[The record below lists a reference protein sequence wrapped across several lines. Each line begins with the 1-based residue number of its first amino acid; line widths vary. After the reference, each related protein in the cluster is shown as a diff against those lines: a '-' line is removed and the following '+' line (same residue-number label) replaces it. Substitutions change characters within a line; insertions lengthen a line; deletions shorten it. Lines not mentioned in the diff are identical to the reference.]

1 MKKGLLWSG
10 SLLMAAVM
18 FSACSNEEK
27 EPVQISG
34 EGDAVKT
41 SFTFSVPRASVKRS
55 TSADAQADGSF
66 KGLTILGLYPFTHL
80 TDDYVA
86 ESSTATGAV
95 QLLGQKLGTSEG
107 NATKTF
113 TDVALPTGDIAF
125 LFYGQ
130 EDVAAGKVA
139 LSQSTG
145 AVYTPADITFS
156 LNNILA
162 DATND
167 DAFKTLFEAIE
178 GLNTVLDAQIDAASD
193 PLKAELTALK
203 TDWHKFTSASN
214 ANLGL
219 AFTFLTDAV
228 AALEEGDAKTAL
240 SEQVTKMTNALDAG
254 YPYGLPEGTFA
265 LKEGAVRLS
274 GDEATGL
281 DNIIAAAK
289 ARYMK
294 PAALT
299 YYVNAYPVDY
309 SNTNAAA
316 LQWDK
321 TAGTINAV
329 GSGISAARTQ
339 ISPSTTKI
347 ALNKTI
353 NYGVGR
359 LDVAPVFIAAGG
371 VMETANDPDGKMTPV
386 SVNNNSFELTGVLVG
401 NLPTKLNWE
410 LNPVQDEEFGAT
422 VFDAEV
428 EKSAVSV
435 FPQAASATYDKCS
448 YIILPATT
456 GLKALSKNATI
467 ALQFKNNGAQ
477 FYGKDGIVPAGGT
490 FYIAGQLSQNGSS
503 DVTEDAI
510 KKDFYTTA
518 KLRIITL
525 KNATNTVPDIV
536 NPTLELSMYVDLEWQ
551 EGVIFDQELG
561 N

>member
-10 SLLMAAVM
+10 SLLMTAVM
-18 FSACSNEEK
+18 FSACSNEDK
-27 EPVQISG
+27 EPAQISG

-95 QLLGQKLGTSEG
+95 QLIGQNLGTTEG

-139 LSQSTG
+139 LSQSAG

-167 DAFKTLFEAIE
+167 VAFKTLFEAIE
-178 GLNTVLDAQIDAASD
+178 GLNTVLDALIGAAAD
-193 PLKAELTALK
+193 PLKVELTALK

-228 AALEEGDAKTAL
+228 AALEEGAAKTAL
-240 SEQVTKMTNALDAG
+240 SEQVTQMTSALEAG
-254 YPYGLPEGTFA
+254 YPYGLPEGTFV
-265 LKEGAVRLS
+265 LKEGEVRLS
-274 GDEATGL
+274 GDEVTGL

-299 YYVNAYPVDY
+299 YYANAYPVDY
-309 SNTNAAA
+309 SNTNAAS

-321 TAGTINAV
+321 TAGTINAA
-329 GSGISAARTQ
+329 GSGINAARTQ
-339 ISPSTTKI
+339 ISPATTKI

-371 VMETANDPDGKMTPV
+371 VMETANDPDGNMTPV

-401 NLPTKLNWE
+401 NLPTKLDWE
-410 LNPVQDEEFGAT
+410 LNPSGEFGAT
-422 VFDAEV
+422 VFDTEV

-435 FPQAASATYDKCS
+435 FANAASATYDKCS

-456 GLKALSKNATI
+456 GLKALGKNATI
-467 ALQFKNNGAQ
+467 ALQFKNKGAQ

-490 FYIAGQLSQNGSS
+490 FYIAGQLSQNG
-503 DVTEDAI
+503 VAAVEKDAI
-510 KKDFYTTA
+510 EKDFYTTA
-518 KLRIITL
+518 KLRIVTL

>member
-86 ESSTATGAV
+86 ESSTATGSV
-95 QLLGQKLGTSEG
+95 QLAAQTLGATEG

-130 EDVAAGKVA
+130 DVTNTNSA
-139 LSQSTG
+139 LSKGT
-145 AVYTPADITFS
+145 ADVYTPADITFS

-167 DAFKTLFEAIE
+167 AAFKTLFEAIE

-193 PLKAELTALK
+193 PLKIELTALK

-240 SEQVTKMTNALDAG
+240 GEQVAKMTDALDAG

-274 GDEATGL
+274 GDEVTGL

-321 TAGTINAV
+321 TAGTINAA
-329 GSGISAARTQ
+329 GSGINAARTQ

-371 VMETANDPDGKMTPV
+371 VMKGANDPEGKETTV

-422 VFDAEV
+422 VFDDEV
-428 EKSAVSV
+428 EKSPVSV
-435 FPQAASATYDKCS
+435 FATKETAVYEKCS
-448 YIILPATT
+448 YVILPATT

-518 KLRIITL
+518 KLRIVTL

>member
-55 TSADAQADGSF
+55 ASANAQADGSF

-86 ESSTATGAV
+86 ESSTATGSV
-95 QLLGQKLGTSEG
+95 QLAAQTLGATEG

-130 EDVAAGKVA
+130 DVTNTNSA
-139 LSQSTG
+139 LSKGT
-145 AVYTPADITFS
+145 ADVYTPADITFS
-156 LNNILA
+156 LDNILA

-167 DAFKTLFEAIE
+167 AAFKTLFEAIE
-178 GLNTVLDAQIDAASD
+178 GLNTVLDAQIDAVAD
-193 PLKAELTALK
+193 PLKIELTALK

-214 ANLGL
+214 ANLGV

-240 SEQVTKMTNALDAG
+240 GEQVTKMTDALDAG

-274 GDEATGL
+274 GDEVTGL

-321 TAGTINAV
+321 TAGTINAA
-329 GSGISAARTQ
+329 GSGINAARTQ

-371 VMETANDPDGKMTPV
+371 VMKGANDPEGRETTV

-410 LNPVQDEEFGAT
+410 LNPAQDEEFGAT

-428 EKSAVSV
+428 EKSPVSV
-435 FPQAASATYDKCS
+435 FATKETAVYEKCS
-448 YIILPATT
+448 YVILPATT

-518 KLRIITL
+518 KLRIVTL

-551 EGVIFDQELG
+551 EGVVFDQELG

>member
-10 SLLMAAVM
+10 SLLMTAVM
-18 FSACSNEEK
+18 FSACSNEDK
-27 EPVQISG
+27 EPAQISG

-95 QLLGQKLGTSEG
+95 QLIGQNLGTTEG

-139 LSQSTG
+139 LSQSAG

-167 DAFKTLFEAIE
+167 VAFKTLFEAIE
-178 GLNTVLDAQIDAASD
+178 GLNTVLDAQIGAAAD
-193 PLKAELTALK
+193 PLKVELTALK

-219 AFTFLTDAV
+219 AFSFLTDAV
-228 AALEEGDAKTAL
+228 AALEEGAAKTAL
-240 SEQVTKMTNALDAG
+240 SEQVTQITSALEAG
-254 YPYGLPEGTFA
+254 YPYGLPEGTFV
-265 LKEGAVRLS
+265 LKEGEVRLS
-274 GDEATGL
+274 GDEVTGL

-299 YYVNAYPVDY
+299 YYANAYPVDY
-309 SNTNAAA
+309 SNTNAAS

-321 TAGTINAV
+321 TAGTINAA
-329 GSGISAARTQ
+329 GSGINAARTQ
-339 ISPSTTKI
+339 ISPATTKI

-371 VMETANDPDGKMTPV
+371 VMETANDPDGNMTPV

-401 NLPTKLNWE
+401 NLPTKLDWE
-410 LNPVQDEEFGAT
+410 LNPSGEFGAT
-422 VFDAEV
+422 VFDTEV

-435 FPQAASATYDKCS
+435 FANAASATYDKCS

-456 GLKALSKNATI
+456 GLKALGKNATI
-467 ALQFKNNGAQ
+467 ALQFKNKGAQ

-490 FYIAGQLSQNGSS
+490 FYIAGQLSQNGTF
-503 DVTEDAI
+503 DVMEDAI

-518 KLRIITL
+518 KLRIVTL

>member
-55 TSADAQADGSF
+55 TSADVQADGSF
-66 KGLTILGLYPFTHL
+66 KGLTILGLYPFTNL

-167 DAFKTLFEAIE
+167 AAFKTLFEAIE

-240 SEQVTKMTNALDAG
+240 SEQVTKMTGALAAD

-265 LKEGAVRLS
+265 LKEGEVRLS

-281 DNIIAAAK
+281 DNIIATAK

-309 SNTNAAA
+309 SSTNAAA

-321 TAGTINAV
+321 TAGTINAT
-329 GSGISAARTQ
+329 GSGISADRTQ
-339 ISPSTTKI
+339 ISPATTKI

-359 LDVAPVFIAAGG
+359 LDVAPVFIATGG

-401 NLPTKLNWE
+401 NLPTTLDWE
-410 LNPVQDEEFGAT
+410 LNPSGEFGAT
-422 VFDAEV
+422 VFDTEV

-435 FPQAASATYDKCS
+435 FANAASATYDKCS

-456 GLKALSKNATI
+456 GLKALSKNVTI

-477 FYGKDGIVPAGGT
+477 FYGKDGIIPAGGT
-490 FYIAGQLSQNGSS
+490 FYIAGQLSQNGAA
-503 DVTEDAI
+503 VVEKDAI
-510 KKDFYTTA
+510 EKDFYTTA
-518 KLRIITL
+518 KLRIVTL

>member
-86 ESSTATGAV
+86 ESSTATGSV
-95 QLLGQKLGTSEG
+95 QLAGQTLGATEG

-130 EDVAAGKVA
+130 DVTNTNSA
-139 LSQSTG
+139 LSKGT
-145 AVYTPADITFS
+145 ADVYTPADITFS
-156 LNNILA
+156 LDNILA

-167 DAFKTLFEAIE
+167 AAFKTLFEAIE
-178 GLNTVLDAQIDAASD
+178 GLNTVLDAQIDAAAD
-193 PLKAELTALK
+193 LLKIELTALK

-274 GDEATGL
+274 GDEVTGL

-321 TAGTINAV
+321 TAGTINAT

-339 ISPSTTKI
+339 ISPATTKI

-371 VMETANDPDGKMTPV
+371 VMKGANDPEGNETTV
-386 SVNNNSFELTGVLVG
+386 SVNSNSFELTGVLVG

-410 LNPVQDEEFGAT
+410 LNPVQNEEFGAT
-422 VFDAEV
+422 VFDDEV
-428 EKSAVSV
+428 EKSSVSV
-435 FPQAASATYDKCS
+435 FATKETAVYEKCS
-448 YIILPATT
+448 YVILPATT

-518 KLRIITL
+518 KLRIVTL

>member
-86 ESSTATGAV
+86 ESSTATGSV
-95 QLLGQKLGTSEG
+95 QLAGQTLGATEG

-130 EDVAAGKVA
+130 DVTNTNSA
-139 LSQSTG
+139 LSKGT
-145 AVYTPADITFS
+145 ADVYTPADITFS
-156 LNNILA
+156 LDNILA

-167 DAFKTLFEAIE
+167 AAFKTLFEAIE
-178 GLNTVLDAQIDAASD
+178 GLNTVLDAQIDAAAD
-193 PLKAELTALK
+193 PLKIELTALK

-274 GDEATGL
+274 GDEVTGL

-321 TAGTINAV
+321 TAGTINAT

-339 ISPSTTKI
+339 ISPATTKI

-371 VMETANDPDGKMTPV
+371 VMKGANDPEGNETTV
-386 SVNNNSFELTGVLVG
+386 SVNSNSFELTGVLVG

-410 LNPVQDEEFGAT
+410 LNPVQNEEFGAT
-422 VFDAEV
+422 VFDDEV
-428 EKSAVSV
+428 EKSPVSV
-435 FPQAASATYDKCS
+435 FATKETAVYEKCS
-448 YIILPATT
+448 YVILPATT

-518 KLRIITL
+518 KLRIVTL

>member
-55 TSADAQADGSF
+55 ASANAQADGSF

-86 ESSTATGAV
+86 ESSTATGSV
-95 QLLGQKLGTSEG
+95 QLAAQTLGATEG

-130 EDVAAGKVA
+130 DVTNTNSA
-139 LSQSTG
+139 LSKGT
-145 AVYTPADITFS
+145 ADVYTPADITFS
-156 LNNILA
+156 LDNILA

-167 DAFKTLFEAIE
+167 AAFKTLFEAIE
-178 GLNTVLDAQIDAASD
+178 GLNTVLDAQINAAAD
-193 PLKAELTALK
+193 PLKFELTALK

-228 AALEEGDAKTAL
+228 AALEGGDAKTAL
-240 SEQVTKMTNALDAG
+240 SEQVTKMTNALDAV

-265 LKEGAVRLS
+265 LKEGAVQLS
-274 GDEATGL
+274 GDEVTGL

-321 TAGTINAV
+321 TAGTINAA
-329 GSGISAARTQ
+329 GSGINAARTQ

-371 VMETANDPDGKMTPV
+371 VMKGANDPEGKETTV

-422 VFDAEV
+422 VFDDEV
-428 EKSAVSV
+428 EKSPVSV
-435 FPQAASATYDKCS
+435 FGAEETAVYEKCS
-448 YIILPATT
+448 YVILPATT
-456 GLKALSKNATI
+456 GLKALGKNATI

-518 KLRIITL
+518 KLRIVTL

>member
-10 SLLMAAVM
+10 SLLMTAVM
-18 FSACSNEEK
+18 FSACSNEDK
-27 EPVQISG
+27 EPAQISG

-95 QLLGQKLGTSEG
+95 QLIGQNLGTTEG

-139 LSQSTG
+139 LSQSAG

-167 DAFKTLFEAIE
+167 VAFKTLFEAIE
-178 GLNTVLDAQIDAASD
+178 GLNTVLDAQIGAAAD
-193 PLKAELTALK
+193 PLKVELTALK

-228 AALEEGDAKTAL
+228 AALEEGAAKTAL
-240 SEQVTKMTNALDAG
+240 SEQVTQMTSALEAG
-254 YPYGLPEGTFA
+254 YPYGLPEGTFV
-265 LKEGAVRLS
+265 LKEGEVRLS
-274 GDEATGL
+274 GDEVTGL

-299 YYVNAYPVDY
+299 YYANAYPVDY
-309 SNTNAAA
+309 SNTNAAS

-321 TAGTINAV
+321 TAGTINAA
-329 GSGISAARTQ
+329 GSGINAARTQ

-371 VMETANDPDGKMTPV
+371 VMETANDPDGNMTPV

-401 NLPTKLNWE
+401 NLPTKLDWE
-410 LNPVQDEEFGAT
+410 LNPSGEFGAT
-422 VFDAEV
+422 VFDTEV

-435 FPQAASATYDKCS
+435 FANAASATYDKCS

-456 GLKALSKNATI
+456 GLKALGKNATI
-467 ALQFKNNGAQ
+467 ALQFKNKGAQ

-490 FYIAGQLSQNGSS
+490 FYIAGQLSQNGTS
-503 DVTEDAI
+503 DVMEDAI

-518 KLRIITL
+518 KLRIVTL

>member
-10 SLLMAAVM
+10 SLLMTAVM
-18 FSACSNEEK
+18 FSACSNEDK
-27 EPVQISG
+27 EPAQISG

-55 TSADAQADGSF
+55 TSANAQADESF

-86 ESSTATGAV
+86 ESSTATGSV
-95 QLLGQKLGTSEG
+95 QLAAQTLGATEG

-130 EDVAAGKVA
+130 DVTNTNSA
-139 LSQSTG
+139 LSKGT
-145 AVYTPADITFS
+145 ADVYTPADITFS
-156 LNNILA
+156 LDNILA

-167 DAFKTLFEAIE
+167 AAFKTLFEAIE
-178 GLNTVLDAQIDAASD
+178 GLNTVLDAQIGAAAD
-193 PLKAELTALK
+193 PLKVELTALK

-240 SEQVTKMTNALDAG
+240 GEQVTKMTDALDAG

-265 LKEGAVRLS
+265 LKEGEVRLS
-274 GDEATGL
+274 GDEVTGL

-329 GSGISAARTQ
+329 GSGINAARTQ

-371 VMETANDPDGKMTPV
+371 VMKGANDPEGKETTV

-422 VFDAEV
+422 VFDDEV
-428 EKSAVSV
+428 EKSPVSV
-435 FPQAASATYDKCS
+435 FGAKETAVYEKCS
-448 YIILPATT
+448 YVILPATT
-456 GLKALSKNATI
+456 GLKALGKNATI

-518 KLRIITL
+518 KLRIVTL

-551 EGVIFDQELG
+551 DGVIFDQELG

>member
-10 SLLMAAVM
+10 SLLMTAVM
-18 FSACSNEEK
+18 FSACSNEDK
-27 EPVQISG
+27 EPAQISG

-95 QLLGQKLGTSEG
+95 QLIGQNLGTTEG

-139 LSQSTG
+139 LSQSAG

-167 DAFKTLFEAIE
+167 VAFKTLFEAIE
-178 GLNTVLDAQIDAASD
+178 GLNTVLDAQIGAAAD
-193 PLKAELTALK
+193 PLKVELTALK

-228 AALEEGDAKTAL
+228 AALEEGAAKTAL
-240 SEQVTKMTNALDAG
+240 SEQVTQMTSALEAG
-254 YPYGLPEGTFA
+254 YPYGLPEGTFV
-265 LKEGAVRLS
+265 LKEGEVRLS
-274 GDEATGL
+274 GDEVTGL

-299 YYVNAYPVDY
+299 YYANAYPVDY
-309 SNTNAAA
+309 SNTNAAS

-321 TAGTINAV
+321 TVGTINAA
-329 GSGISAARTQ
+329 GSGINAARTQ
-339 ISPSTTKI
+339 ISPATTKI

-371 VMETANDPDGKMTPV
+371 VMETANDPDGNMTPV

-401 NLPTKLNWE
+401 NLPTKLDWE
-410 LNPVQDEEFGAT
+410 LNPSGEFGAT
-422 VFDAEV
+422 VFDTEV

-435 FPQAASATYDKCS
+435 FANAASATYDKCS

-456 GLKALSKNATI
+456 GLKALGKNATI
-467 ALQFKNNGAQ
+467 ALQFKNKGAQ

-490 FYIAGQLSQNGSS
+490 FYIAGQLRRTS
-503 DVTEDAI
+503 DVMEDAI

-518 KLRIITL
+518 KLRIVTL

>member
-10 SLLMAAVM
+10 SLLMTAVM
-18 FSACSNEEK
+18 FSACSNEDK
-27 EPVQISG
+27 EPAQISG

-55 TSADAQADGSF
+55 TSANAQADGSF

-95 QLLGQKLGTSEG
+95 QLIGQNLGTTEG

-139 LSQSTG
+139 LSQSAG

-167 DAFKTLFEAIE
+167 VAFKTLFEAIE
-178 GLNTVLDAQIDAASD
+178 GLNTVLDAQIGAAAD
-193 PLKAELTALK
+193 PLKVELTALK

-228 AALEEGDAKTAL
+228 AALEEGVAKTAL
-240 SEQVTKMTNALDAG
+240 SEQVTQMTSALEAG
-254 YPYGLPEGTFA
+254 YPYGLPEGTFV
-265 LKEGAVRLS
+265 LKEGEVRLS
-274 GDEATGL
+274 GDEVTGL

-299 YYVNAYPVDY
+299 YYANAYPVDY
-309 SNTNAAA
+309 SNTNAAS

-321 TAGTINAV
+321 TAGTINAA
-329 GSGISAARTQ
+329 GSGINAARTQ
-339 ISPSTTKI
+339 ISPATTKI

-371 VMETANDPDGKMTPV
+371 VMETANDPDGNMTPV

-401 NLPTKLNWE
+401 NLPTKLDWE
-410 LNPVQDEEFGAT
+410 LNPSGEFGAT
-422 VFDAEV
+422 VFDTEV

-435 FPQAASATYDKCS
+435 FANAASATYDKCS

-456 GLKALSKNATI
+456 GLKALGKNATI
-467 ALQFKNNGAQ
+467 ALQFKNKGAQ

-490 FYIAGQLSQNGSS
+490 FYIAGQLSQNGTS
-503 DVTEDAI
+503 DVMEDAI

-518 KLRIITL
+518 KLRIVTL

>member
-18 FSACSNEEK
+18 FSACSNEDK
-27 EPVQISG
+27 EPAQISG

-95 QLLGQKLGTSEG
+95 QLIGQNLGTTEG

-139 LSQSTG
+139 LSQSAG

-167 DAFKTLFEAIE
+167 VAFKTLFEAIE
-178 GLNTVLDAQIDAASD
+178 GLNTVLDAQIGAAAD
-193 PLKAELTALK
+193 PLKVELTALK

-228 AALEEGDAKTAL
+228 AALEEGAAKTAL
-240 SEQVTKMTNALDAG
+240 SEQVTQMTSALEAG
-254 YPYGLPEGTFA
+254 YPYGLPEGTFV
-265 LKEGAVRLS
+265 LKEGEVRLS
-274 GDEATGL
+274 GDEVTGL

-299 YYVNAYPVDY
+299 YYANAYPVDY
-309 SNTNAAA
+309 SNTNAAS

-321 TAGTINAV
+321 TAGTINAA
-329 GSGISAARTQ
+329 GSGINAARTQ
-339 ISPSTTKI
+339 ISPATTKI

-371 VMETANDPDGKMTPV
+371 VMETANDPDGNMTPV

-401 NLPTKLNWE
+401 NLPTKLDWE
-410 LNPVQDEEFGAT
+410 LNPSGEFGAT
-422 VFDAEV
+422 VFDTEV

-435 FPQAASATYDKCS
+435 FANAASATYDKCS

-456 GLKALSKNATI
+456 GLKALGKNATI
-467 ALQFKNNGAQ
+467 ALQFKNKGAQ

-490 FYIAGQLSQNGSS
+490 FYIAGQLSQNGTS
-503 DVTEDAI
+503 DVMEDAI

-518 KLRIITL
+518 KLRIVTL

>member
-55 TSADAQADGSF
+55 ASANAQADGSF

-86 ESSTATGAV
+86 ESSTATGSV
-95 QLLGQKLGTSEG
+95 QLAAQTLGATEG

-130 EDVAAGKVA
+130 DVTNTNSA
-139 LSQSTG
+139 LSKGT
-145 AVYTPADITFS
+145 ADVYTPADITFS
-156 LNNILA
+156 LDNILA

-167 DAFKTLFEAIE
+167 AAFKTLFEAIE
-178 GLNTVLDAQIDAASD
+178 GLNTVLDAQIDVAAD
-193 PLKAELTALK
+193 PLKIELTALK

-228 AALEEGDAKTAL
+228 AVLEEGDAKTAL
-240 SEQVTKMTNALDAG
+240 GEQVTKMTDALDAG

-274 GDEATGL
+274 GDEVTGL

-321 TAGTINAV
+321 TAGTINAA
-329 GSGISAARTQ
+329 GSGINAARTQ

-371 VMETANDPDGKMTPV
+371 VMKGANDPEGKETTV

-422 VFDAEV
+422 VFDDEV
-428 EKSAVSV
+428 EKSPVSV
-435 FPQAASATYDKCS
+435 FATKETAVYEKCS
-448 YIILPATT
+448 YVILPATT

-518 KLRIITL
+518 KLRIVTL

>member
-55 TSADAQADGSF
+55 ASANAQADGSF

-86 ESSTATGAV
+86 ESSTATGSV
-95 QLLGQKLGTSEG
+95 QLAAQTLGATDG

-130 EDVAAGKVA
+130 DVTNTNSA
-139 LSQSTG
+139 LSKGT
-145 AVYTPADITFS
+145 ADVYTPADITFS

-167 DAFKTLFEAIE
+167 AAFKTLFEAIE
-178 GLNTVLDAQIDAASD
+178 GLNTVLDAQIDVAAD
-193 PLKAELTALK
+193 PLKIELTALK

-274 GDEATGL
+274 GDEVTGL

-321 TAGTINAV
+321 TAGTINAA
-329 GSGISAARTQ
+329 GSGINAARTQ

-371 VMETANDPDGKMTPV
+371 VMKGANDPEGKETTV

-422 VFDAEV
+422 VFDDEV
-428 EKSAVSV
+428 EKSPVSV
-435 FPQAASATYDKCS
+435 FATKETAVYEKCS
-448 YIILPATT
+448 YVILPATT

-518 KLRIITL
+518 KLRIVTL

>member
-55 TSADAQADGSF
+55 TSANAQADGSF

-86 ESSTATGAV
+86 ESSTATGSV
-95 QLLGQKLGTSEG
+95 QLAAQTLGATEG

-130 EDVAAGKVA
+130 DVTNTNSA
-139 LSQSTG
+139 LSKGT
-145 AVYTPADITFS
+145 ADVYTPADITFS
-156 LNNILA
+156 LDNILA

-167 DAFKTLFEAIE
+167 AAFKTLFEAIE
-178 GLNTVLDAQIDAASD
+178 GLNTVLDAQIEAAAD
-193 PLKAELTALK
+193 PLKIELTALK

-240 SEQVTKMTNALDAG
+240 SEQVTRMTNALVAG

-274 GDEATGL
+274 GDEVTGL

-299 YYVNAYPVDY
+299 YYANAYPVDY

-321 TAGTINAV
+321 TAGTINVA
-329 GSGISAARTQ
+329 GSGINAARTQ

-371 VMETANDPDGKMTPV
+371 VMKGANDPEGKETTV
-386 SVNNNSFELTGVLVG
+386 SVNSNSFELTGVLVG

-410 LNPVQDEEFGAT
+410 LNPAQDEEFGAT

-428 EKSAVSV
+428 EKSPVSV
-435 FPQAASATYDKCS
+435 FPTKETAVYEKCS
-448 YIILPATT
+448 YVILPATT
-456 GLKALSKNATI
+456 GLKALGKNATI

-518 KLRIITL
+518 KLRIVTL

>member
-34 EGDAVKT
+34 EGDAVKL

-66 KGLTILGLYPFTHL
+66 KGLTILGLYPFTNL

-167 DAFKTLFEAIE
+167 AAFKTLFVAIE

-214 ANLGL
+214 TNLGL

-240 SEQVTKMTNALDAG
+240 SEQVTKMTEALAAD

-265 LKEGAVRLS
+265 LKEGEVRLS

-281 DNIIAAAK
+281 DNIIATAK

-309 SNTNAAA
+309 SSTNAAA

-321 TAGTINAV
+321 TAGTINAA

-339 ISPSTTKI
+339 ISPATTKI

-359 LDVAPVFIAAGG
+359 LDVAPVFIATGG

-401 NLPTKLNWE
+401 NLPTTLDWE
-410 LNPVQDEEFGAT
+410 LNPSGEFGAT
-422 VFDAEV
+422 VFDTEV

-435 FPQAASATYDKCS
+435 FANAASATYDKCS

-456 GLKALSKNATI
+456 GLKALSKNVTI

-477 FYGKDGIVPAGGT
+477 FYGKDGIIPAGGT
-490 FYIAGQLSQNGSS
+490 FYIAGQLSQNGAAA
-503 DVTEDAI
+503 VEKDAI
-510 KKDFYTTA
+510 EKDFYTTA
-518 KLRIITL
+518 KLRIVTL

>member
-55 TSADAQADGSF
+55 TSADAQTDGSF
-66 KGLTILGLYPFTHL
+66 KGLTILGLYPFTNL

-130 EDVAAGKVA
+130 EDVTAGKVA

-167 DAFKTLFEAIE
+167 AAFKTLFEAIE

-240 SEQVTKMTNALDAG
+240 SELVTKMTDALAVD

-265 LKEGAVRLS
+265 LKEGEVRLS

-281 DNIIAAAK
+281 DNIIATAK

-321 TAGTINAV
+321 TAGTINAA
-329 GSGISAARTQ
+329 GSGISADRTQ
-339 ISPSTTKI
+339 ISPATTKI

-359 LDVAPVFIAAGG
+359 LDVAPVFITTGG

-401 NLPTKLNWE
+401 NLPTTLDWE
-410 LNPVQDEEFGAT
+410 LNPSGEFGAT
-422 VFDAEV
+422 VFDTEV

-435 FPQAASATYDKCS
+435 FANAASATYDKCS

-456 GLKALSKNATI
+456 GLKALSKNVTI

-477 FYGKDGIVPAGGT
+477 FYGKDGIIPAGGT
-490 FYIAGQLSQNGSS
+490 FYIAGQLSQNGAAT
-503 DVTEDAI
+503 VEKDAI
-510 KKDFYTTA
+510 EKDFYTTA
-518 KLRIITL
+518 KLRIVTL

>member
-55 TSADAQADGSF
+55 TSAHAQADGSF

-86 ESSTATGAV
+86 ESSTATGSV
-95 QLLGQKLGTSEG
+95 QLAGQTLGATEG

-130 EDVAAGKVA
+130 DVTNTNSA
-139 LSQSTG
+139 LSKGT
-145 AVYTPADITFS
+145 ADVYTPADITFS
-156 LNNILA
+156 LDNILA

-167 DAFKTLFEAIE
+167 AAFKTLFEAIE
-178 GLNTVLDAQIDAASD
+178 GLNTVLDAQIDAAAD
-193 PLKAELTALK
+193 PLKIELTALK

-240 SEQVTKMTNALDAG
+240 SEQVAKMTNALDAG

-274 GDEATGL
+274 GDEVTGL

-321 TAGTINAV
+321 TVGTINAT

-371 VMETANDPDGKMTPV
+371 VMKGANDPEGNETTV
-386 SVNNNSFELTGVLVG
+386 SVNSNSFELTGVLVG

-410 LNPVQDEEFGAT
+410 LNPVQNEEFGAT
-422 VFDAEV
+422 VFDDEV
-428 EKSAVSV
+428 EKSPVSV
-435 FPQAASATYDKCS
+435 FATKETAVYEKCS
-448 YIILPATT
+448 YVILPATT

-518 KLRIITL
+518 KLRIVTL

>member
-10 SLLMAAVM
+10 SLLMTAVM
-18 FSACSNEEK
+18 FSACSNEDK
-27 EPVQISG
+27 EPAQISG

-95 QLLGQKLGTSEG
+95 QLIGQNLGTTEG

-139 LSQSTG
+139 LSQSAG

-167 DAFKTLFEAIE
+167 VAFKTLFEAIE
-178 GLNTVLDAQIDAASD
+178 GLNTVLDAQIGAAAD
-193 PLKAELTALK
+193 PLKVELTALK

-228 AALEEGDAKTAL
+228 AALEEGAAKTAL
-240 SEQVTKMTNALDAG
+240 SEQVTQMTSALVTG

-265 LKEGAVRLS
+265 LKEGEVRLS
-274 GDEATGL
+274 GDEVTGL

-321 TAGTINAV
+321 TAGLINAA
-329 GSGISAARTQ
+329 GSGINAARTQ

-371 VMETANDPDGKMTPV
+371 VMETANDPDGNMTPV

-401 NLPTKLNWE
+401 NLPTTLDWE
-410 LNPVQDEEFGAT
+410 LNPSGEFGAT
-422 VFDAEV
+422 VFDTEV

-435 FPQAASATYDKCS
+435 FANAASATYDKCS

-456 GLKALSKNATI
+456 GLKALGKNATI

-490 FYIAGQLSQNGSS
+490 FYIAGQLSQNGTS
-503 DVTEDAI
+503 DVMEDAI

-518 KLRIITL
+518 KLRIVTL

>member
-10 SLLMAAVM
+10 SLLMTAVM
-18 FSACSNEEK
+18 FSACSNEDK
-27 EPVQISG
+27 EPAQISG

-95 QLLGQKLGTSEG
+95 QLIGQNLGTTEG

-139 LSQSTG
+139 LSQSAG

-167 DAFKTLFEAIE
+167 VAFKTLFEAIE
-178 GLNTVLDAQIDAASD
+178 GLNTVLDAQIGAAAD
-193 PLKAELTALK
+193 PLKVELTALK

-228 AALEEGDAKTAL
+228 AALEEGAAKTAL
-240 SEQVTKMTNALDAG
+240 SEQVIQMTSALEAG
-254 YPYGLPEGTFA
+254 YPYGLPEGTFV
-265 LKEGAVRLS
+265 LKEGEVRLS
-274 GDEATGL
+274 GDEVTGL

-299 YYVNAYPVDY
+299 YYANAYPVDY
-309 SNTNAAA
+309 SNTNAAS

-321 TAGTINAV
+321 TAGTINAA
-329 GSGISAARTQ
+329 GSGINAARTQ
-339 ISPSTTKI
+339 ISPATTKI

-371 VMETANDPDGKMTPV
+371 VMETANDPDGNMTPV

-401 NLPTKLNWE
+401 NLPTKLDWE
-410 LNPVQDEEFGAT
+410 LNPSGEFGAT
-422 VFDAEV
+422 VFDTEV

-435 FPQAASATYDKCS
+435 FANAASATYDKCS

-456 GLKALSKNATI
+456 GLKALGKNATI
-467 ALQFKNNGAQ
+467 ALQFKNKGAQ

-490 FYIAGQLSQNGSS
+490 FYIAGQLSQNGTS
-503 DVTEDAI
+503 DVMEDAI

-518 KLRIITL
+518 KLRIVTL

>member
-86 ESSTATGAV
+86 ESSTATGSV
-95 QLLGQKLGTSEG
+95 QLAAQTLGATEG

-130 EDVAAGKVA
+130 DVTNTNSA
-139 LSQSTG
+139 LSKGT
-145 AVYTPADITFS
+145 ADVYTPADITFS

-167 DAFKTLFEAIE
+167 AAFKTLFEAIE
-178 GLNTVLDAQIDAASD
+178 GLNTVLDAQINVATD
-193 PLKAELTALK
+193 PLKIELTALK

-240 SEQVTKMTNALDAG
+240 GEQVAKMTDALDAG

-274 GDEATGL
+274 GDEVTGL

-316 LQWDK
+316 LQWNK
-321 TAGTINAV
+321 TAGTINAA

-371 VMETANDPDGKMTPV
+371 VMKGANDPEGNETTV
-386 SVNNNSFELTGVLVG
+386 SVNSNSFELTGVLVG

-410 LNPVQDEEFGAT
+410 LNPVQNEEFGAT
-422 VFDAEV
+422 VFDDEV
-428 EKSAVSV
+428 EKSSVSV
-435 FPQAASATYDKCS
+435 FATKETAVYEKCS
-448 YIILPATT
+448 YVILPATT

-518 KLRIITL
+518 KLRIVTL